1 MVMSGSDKKV
11 TLWNKEG
18 VLLGTIGEFKSWVW
32 GTAVNPVSKAIFA
45 GCNDGT
51 IASHSVEFLTVHGLY

>member
-18 VLLGTIGEFKSWVW
+18 VLLGTIAEMKSWVW
-32 GTAVNPVSKAIFA
+32 ATAVNPIDKSVFA
-45 GCNDGT
+45 GGNDGSVMLNT
-51 IASHSVEFLTVHGLY
+51 VEFLTVHGLF

>member
-18 VLLGTIGEFKSWVW
+18 VLLGTIAEMKSWIW
-32 GTAVNPVSKAIFA
+32 STAVNPVDKSVFA
-45 GCNDGT
+45 GGNDGAV
-51 IASHSVEFLTVHGLY
+51 IMNSVEFQTVHGLF